1 MQRNVYIEGEMGHL
15 FGETMTI
22 NAPTINDVFKLI
34 DANSTGF
41 KKYMIDCHEKGVGF
55 AINVAGEEVE
65 YEEELLLPLH
75 EGDITI
81 TPVPEGAGGGFKKI
95 LAAIAIVAVIYFF
108 PVLGSQAGSFASAT
122 AAAGATGFAAMSGLT
137 LAGLAVAT
145 SLALSGLM
153 EVMAPDPS
161 VDMDQEQSYLFN
173 GAEQNVIEGDPVPVL
188 YGHLR
193 IPGQPINFEVSNI
206 DSMVDYAVDTT
217 KFLQKFSDKDGN
229 VDWGL
234 WSRTIAYLENPDGFV
249 KELVNYGKSL
259 GRKSIEAEIKN
270 EKPLVNTKDVKV
282 EDGGQTPYDDK
293 EAFLKYI
300 VENKR

>member
-55 AINVAGEEVE
+55 AINIAGEEIE

-95 LAAIAIVAVIYFF
+95 LAAIAIVAVIYFSGGALG
-108 PVLGSQAGSFASAT
+108 LGSASGSFATSSAI
-122 AAAGATGFAAMSGLT
+122 AAGTTGFAAMSGLT

-161 VDMDQEQSYLFN
+161 VDVDQEQSYLFN

-193 IPGQPINFEVSNI
+193 IPGQPINFEVSNKGGGLGVVTPFQVGRRGDVYIEKAI
-206 DSMVDYAVDTT
+206 DDT
-217 KFLQKFSDKDGN
+217 LADIGN
-229 VDWGL
+229 
-234 WSRTIAYLENPDGFV
+234 IF
-249 KELVNYGKSL
+249 
-259 GRKSIEAEIKN
+259 
-270 EKPLVNTKDVKV
+270 
-282 EDGGQTPYDDK
+282 
-293 EAFLKYI
+293 
-300 VENKR
+300 